1 MEPNNNRGIIRETIA
16 SLENNLKVLEKW
28 KEYTTKKEAFA
39 VAIVKID
46 VSMLPIEAI
55 EENCKEFE
63 NRLFSMGA
71 SIYSIDYTKDFSGTM
86 QREKLVQHLIDEHEF
101 KIQNNGEYGYRAGTI
116 LDNTDS
122 VGNNVLSYIWRKD
135 GIVFRTKL
143 YNKIVSK
150 LEAGEVR
157 NKLGGHIADYAK
169 SSNTHLKKVFSHPD
183 VKTRGCTRVE
193 ITAYGT
199 TLFSKENGTDLILE
213 SLANVSE
220 KQLFVIQPAIK
231 QWENL
236 AENIDRCFVLGDIPQ
251 KKIYIGWCANTKT
264 KRIAGIYLDCK
275 NGNLEKWDKIVR
287 WAIGDFGFK
296 NCPIFFTNILSTD
309 KDLIQ
314 LSPLQC
320 FYKGKETK
328 TILAPCNTPKKVYK
342 DPPKIEDYLPSNNIC
357 SFEWRKKKCQNIL
370 IRKSEYKIVEDHS
383 ILIGKKIST
392 LSTKNRA
399 ERLLDL
405 LDAEETTLWADRIEN
420 YLESIQEKQEKRKEE
435 LKTLAFSIRNKE
447 KRMEESKKRYEKVC
461 SSLSKINYT
470 KITGLENTQ
479 WNLLGFRIAATK
491 QIVVLEN
498 KEGEIKTTFASP
510 KLTKTLKQIEHT
522 FEYKEDNS
530 KRLTFWY
537 TPTSFFG
544 EETGEIY

>member
-1 MEPNNNRGIIRETIA
+1 MEPNNNRGIIRETIS

-55 EENCKEFE
+55 EESCKEFE

-86 QREKLVQHLIDEHEF
+86 QREKLVQHLIDEHKF
-101 KIQNNGEYGYRAGTI
+101 KIQNSGEHGYRAGTI

-135 GIVFRTKL
+135 GITFRTKL
-143 YNKIVSK
+143 YNKIVSN

-157 NKLGGHIADYAK
+157 NKLGGHIADYAN
-169 SSNTHLKKVFSHPD
+169 SSNSHLKKVFSHPN
-183 VKTRGCTRVE
+183 VKARGCTRVE

-199 TLFSKENGTDLILE
+199 TLFSKENGMDLISE
-213 SLANVSE
+213 SLSMFSE
-220 KQLFVIQPAIK
+220 KQLFVVQPARK

-251 KKIYIGWCANTKT
+251 KKIYIGWYTNTKT
-264 KRIAGIYLDCK
+264 ERIAGIYLDCK
-275 NGNLEKWDKIVR
+275 NRNLEKWDTIVR

-320 FYKGKETK
+320 FYKGNETK
-328 TILAPCNTPKKVYK
+328 TILAPCNTPLKVYK
-342 DPPKIEDYLPSNNIC
+342 DPPEKEDYLPSNLIC

-399 ERLLDL
+399 ERLLDI

-420 YLESIQEKQEKRKEE
+420 YFRKYPR
-435 LKTLAFSIRNKE
+435 KTRK
-447 KRMEESKKRYEKVC
+447 KKRR
-461 SSLSKINYT
+461 T
-470 KITGLENTQ
+470 
-479 WNLLGFRIAATK
+479 
-491 QIVVLEN
+491 
-498 KEGEIKTTFASP
+498 
-510 KLTKTLKQIEHT
+510 
-522 FEYKEDNS
+522 
-530 KRLTFWY
+530 
-537 TPTSFFG
+537 
-544 EETGEIY
+544 

>member
-135 GIVFRTKL
+135 GIIFRTKL

-169 SSNTHLKKVFSHPD
+169 SFNTHLKKVFSHTD

-213 SLANVSE
+213 SLAKVSE

-320 FYKGKETK
+320 FYKGNETK

-420 YLESIQEKQEKRKEE
+420 YLESIQEKQK
-435 LKTLAFSIRNKE
+435 KE
-447 KRMEESKKRYEKVC
+447 KKNLKPSLFPFVIKKKEWKNRRKD
-461 SSLSKINYT
+461 T
-470 KITGLENTQ
+470 KRFV
-479 WNLLGFRIAATK
+479 LLY
-491 QIVVLEN
+491 
-498 KEGEIKTTFASP
+498 
-510 KLTKTLKQIEHT
+510 LK
-522 FEYKEDNS
+522 
-530 KRLTFWY
+530 
-537 TPTSFFG
+537 
-544 EETGEIY
+544 